1 MMEIETELKL
11 DDILKMPNVAEHLS
25 DDERT
30 RIGKRVV
37 ESFDMDRS
45 SRAQWEERMAHASK
59 IALQVMEQKSF
70 PWPGASNVKFPLL
83 TIACLQYHSRA
94 YPSLVDTPD
103 IVKCVPE
110 GSDPKSEKYQAA
122 SLVAEHM
129 NWQMVEECTDWES
142 EMDKT
147 LLVQAL
153 MGSCFK
159 KVYFD
164 PVRRHNVSE
173 CVLPQD
179 FVVSYYTRSLDTAP
193 RATHILSWSHNRMME
208 EQARGAILEVE
219 ELSKPKSIPAPFGQ
233 LEDARDESQGLN
245 PGGVDPD
252 QPYIVLEQHLW
263 LDLDGD
269 NYLEPYIA
277 LVRHDNSTL
286 LALRPRFLPSGIE
299 YVIAGKPESGLLRI
313 VPEVYFTKYGFIPSP
328 DGGFYDLGFGH
339 LLGPLNESI
348 NTSINQLFDAGTLKN
363 AGGGFIGKG
372 ARTKSGEISMR
383 PAMWVRVDSVGDDLR
398 KNIMPLPV
406 PEPSSVLFQL
416 LNLLIDYGQRVA
428 GAPDSVQ
435 GQNPGQNTPAETS
448 RNMTEQGLKLFAGIY
463 KRTHRAMRDEFRL
476 WFRLNQ
482 LYLEESQSFASPT
495 TGAQNKVLAKMYHM
509 PTTSIHPSA
518 DPVYMSDAQRQAQAN
533 ALLQAARAMPGYN
546 LYEVNKFYLKT
557 LRIPGIDTFY
567 PDPKGP
573 NAVPPIPNPK
583 VQIEQMKLQAKQMQ
597 MKQSMQIR
605 LFELTEEHRVND
617 AKIKQAEAEVM
628 KLVADAQNESHG
640 LAIEQY
646 KASIQAMQAKQNGTA
661 EAIRILH
668 DITGS
673 MHDQEMDHAENDR
686 QQEQHEQQLQQP
698 TEVSQ

>member
-1 MMEIETELKL
+1 ME
-11 DDILKMPNVAEHLS
+11 A
-25 DDERT
+25 
-30 RIGKRVV
+30 
-37 ESFDMDRS
+37 
-45 SRAQWEERMAHASK
+45 
-59 IALQVMEQKSF
+59 KSF

-94 YPSLVDTPD
+94 YPSLIDTPD

-110 GSDPKSEKYQAA
+110 GDDPKSEKYQAA
-122 SLVAEHM
+122 SIVSDHM
-129 NWQMVEECTDWES
+129 NWQMTEECTDWES

-164 PVRRHNVSE
+164 PIRRHNVSE

-179 FVVSYYTRSLDTAP
+179 LVVSYYTRSLDTAP
-193 RATHILSWSHNRMME
+193 RVTHVLSWSHNRMME
-208 EQARGAILEVE
+208 EQARGSILETK
-219 ELSKPKSIPAPFGQ
+219 ELESPKSLPIPFGA
-233 LEDARDESQGLN
+233 LDTARDESQGVN
-245 PGGVDPD
+245 SVGVDPD
-252 QPYIVLEQHLW
+252 QPFVVLEQHLW

-277 LVRHDNSTL
+277 LVRYDNRSL

-299 YVIAGKPESGLLRI
+299 HVNPRDPESGLLRI
-313 VPEVYFTKYGFIPSP
+313 VPETFFTKYGFIPSP
-328 DGGFYDLGFGH
+328 DGGFYDMGFGH

-372 ARTKSGEISMR
+372 ARTKSGEIAMR

-482 LYLEESQSFASPT
+482 LYLEESQSFASPA
-495 TGAQNKVLAKMYHM
+495 TGASNKVLQKMYHM
-509 PTTSIHPSA
+509 PTTAIRPSA

-567 PDPKGP
+567 PNPKGP

-597 MKQSMQIR
+597 MKMDMQIK

-617 AKIKQAEAEVM
+617 AKIRMDEAQMM

-646 KASIQAMQAKQNGTA
+646 KASIQAMQAQQNGRA
-661 EAIRILH
+661 ETIRILH
-668 DITGS
+668 DITNS
-673 MHDQEMDHAENDR
+673 MHNQEMDHAQHDQ
-686 QQEQHEQQLQQP
+686 QQEQQDHEQQMDPQQP
-698 TEVSQ
+698 QETQQ